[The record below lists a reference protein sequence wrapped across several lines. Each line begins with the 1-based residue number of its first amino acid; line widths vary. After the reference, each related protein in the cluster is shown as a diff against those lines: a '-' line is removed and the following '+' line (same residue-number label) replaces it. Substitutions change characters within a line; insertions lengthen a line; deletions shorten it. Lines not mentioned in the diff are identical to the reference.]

1 MRFSTPL
8 LFLSFIFSSLPFA
21 GAEGSTASPCARDK
35 LSKYN
40 SLASE
45 LRELRSSNANLSLQI
60 TENSQLSKGLSL
72 QIDKLRGE
80 NGNLVSELN
89 QTRTE
94 SRRLS
99 DLLKQSETSQASL
112 QENIES
118 LDISLAEKQKSN
130 DELWR
135 AIKDHKATLT
145 ERTLSEQTLI
155 QEMRNLEARLKE
167 DSQLRSKYESDL
179 REKDLL
185 YQNILSEKSTLVDLI
200 YPS

>member
-1 MRFSTPL
+1 M
-8 LFLSFIFSSLPFA
+8 
-21 GAEGSTASPCARDK
+21 
-35 LSKYN
+35 
-40 SLASE
+40 
-45 LRELRSSNANLSLQI
+45 
-60 TENSQLSKGLSL
+60 